1 MAQKLFAVTAAG
13 KYLYRNYPYYR
24 HTISPAA
31 GHVIPP
37 PGGTRNGSDGN
48 GKNNARYRPALGA
61 AGLRDPKGGSRLSP
75 GGGQYAGGGAMRK
88 PGGDDL
94 AAVHRSAGAAE
105 NMSLEVIDL
114 LLKLWAGAEL
124 AEIKSVWYSPASS
137 GFGMWEA
144 PVDLEGERIMRGTR
158 DDTVIDR
165 IGRCIHAIGEPHTG
179 VIRRLYVGRADVR
192 RWERAAALRAFAAAW
207 QAE

>member
-1 MAQKLFAVTAAG
+1 
-13 KYLYRNYPYYR
+13 
-24 HTISPAA
+24 
-31 GHVIPP
+31 
-37 PGGTRNGSDGN
+37 
-48 GKNNARYRPALGA
+48 
-61 AGLRDPKGGSRLSP
+61 
-75 GGGQYAGGGAMRK
+75 MRK